1 MKLRGSHNQSIER
14 DLKIEKIPQKIQYE
28 TRKRRTTTGDI
39 VSKFLIHQIQF
50 YTQSKNQ
57 RGQSN
62 FTQSNTK
69 SQIPFDIL
77 FGRSINHM
85 AYNNKTNSKIKN
97 SKQKITNSN
106 NF

>member
-1 MKLRGSHNQSIER
+1 MEDDDRRYSFNVSQTSNSIYHT
-14 DLKIEKIPQKIQYE
+14 I
-28 TRKRRTTTGDI
+28 
-39 VSKFLIHQIQF
+39 
-50 YTQSKNQ
+50 KNQ